1 MTTNTQMMFGNWTFG
16 TLVFTVLVFTVT
28 LKLALDTHHWTWI
41 NHFVIWGSLL
51 FYVIFSLLW
60 GGIIWPFL
68 NYQRMYYVFMQM
80 LSSGPAWLSIILLIT
95 ISLLPD
101 VIKKVL
107 CRALCPTA
115 TERAQHFETVSP
127 PCVAELTP
135 LSSCQSYKGTSVD
148 SSHCHLGTT
157 EMLSLRRS
165 DTLPQ
170 KLLGHLA
177 EGGGANS
184 LSPFMLRFS
193 GAGFAHYA
201 PGPETSV

>member
-1 MTTNTQMMFGNWTFG
+1 MLKPTCLSVSRFSEFGLKCIQCICLFENHERLICWCKKTSLFSSKHSQHKLTFQAF
-16 TLVFTVLVFTVT
+16 LYQAFSHLFVLSQKFLQLHATVL
-28 LKLALDTHHWTWI
+28 
-41 NHFVIWGSLL
+41 LL
-51 FYVIFSLLW
+51 CIRSSCDKAFSVS
-60 GGIIWPFL
+60 P
-68 NYQRMYYVFMQM
+68 
-80 LSSGPAWLSIILLIT
+80 
-95 ISLLPD
+95 
-101 VIKKVL
+101 
-107 CRALCPTA
+107 
-115 TERAQHFETVSP
+115 QHFETMSQA
-127 PCVAELTP
+127 CVAELTP

-201 PGPETSV
+201 PGPETSVWSGAQPL